1 MKDEAKTKKQL
12 IDELNGLRRQAAIA
26 DKAEAEF
33 DLLKD
38 RQEKFAKAFL
48 QNATPMIISSRQE
61 GRFIDVNEAFLTMV
75 GLQRED
81 VIGKT
86 SINVGS
92 ITREDRSAF
101 LREFKEKGRVDNLEI
116 SIFAKSGETKS
127 VLLNSSKIS
136 LGDEDYLLTVV
147 TDISAR
153 KKAEEAL
160 RHSESLYKAIF
171 ENTGTATVVI
181 ETDKTISLANTEFEK
196 LTGYSKAEIEG
207 KMTWTKFNAPEDL
220 EWMQEQHRM
229 RRADPAS
236 AKKSYEFRIV
246 DKAGARKNIHLTVDM
261 IPGTAKSIASL
272 LDVTDRKRAT
282 EALRESKELHA
293 RLVDTI
299 PDIVLRMDLDG
310 RIVFV
315 NDYALRIGGYSRA
328 EIEGQNILAFVC
340 PEDRDRLKRN
350 MAHMMAGRLGPQEYR
365 IVFKDG
371 KNVPFEANGDV
382 LRGAD
387 GTPSGLVFICR
398 DITGRK
404 QAEEALYESEERY
417 RRLFEDA
424 MEGIFRTTLDGRPL
438 MVNDAMAGILG
449 YDSAQHVS
457 ETISDVGSQTYAI
470 PLERHQLLDAL
481 MQVDKITKKE
491 FLFIKRDGSTIKV
504 LLNVRMVRDENG
516 EPLYIEG
523 SCIDI
528 TDKWLAEEALKAS
541 EKKYRKIFENA
552 TEGIYQTT
560 PDGRYLSINPAFAKM
575 FGYSSPQEMM
585 DAVTDIRRQ
594 LYVNPA
600 DREELLRILRE
611 RGRADGF
618 EIEGYRKDGSRFWIS
633 INIHAVYDDSGN
645 ILYFEGTNS
654 DVTQRRQAEEALRE
668 SERKFR
674 DLAEKSMVGIYLVQD
689 GRYRYVNAEF
699 ANTFGY
705 AIDEIVNKL
714 HVRDMIHPDDLPMV
728 EDRLNR
734 RISGELQSLRYE
746 FRIRTKDGKIRTA
759 EVHSSRT
766 SYQGKPA
773 VIGTMLDITE
783 RRKAE
788 EESRR
793 LSIAIEQAAEDIIIT
808 DPEGII
814 QYANPAFEKITG
826 YSRVEAIGATP
837 RILKSGVHEPAFYK
851 DLWETIK
858 NGNIWTG
865 RFINRCK
872 DGRLIYEDATISPL
886 LTSSGKLLGYVA
898 LKRDVTESVRMELH
912 LREAQKME
920 AIGNL
925 AGGIAHDFNNILS
938 VILGYTE
945 LYRDRV
951 QDRLEVY
958 NSMGE
963 ILKAASRARD
973 LVQQILTFSR
983 RTTPEKR
990 PTMLIPIVKEMAKFL
1005 RASLPSTIDI
1015 RLAVDKTPDVIM
1027 ADATQIHQVLM
1038 NLCTNAGHAM
1048 RETGGI
1054 LDIGLRETFLD
1065 EEDIGYHSSLKPG
1078 RYLELFVRDTGH
1090 GISRDNL
1097 ERIFEPYFT
1106 TKEKGEGTGLGLA
1119 VVHGIVRD
1127 HGGEIKVYSEER
1139 KGTAFS
1145 VYLPA
1150 VAEAGEK
1157 EKETEKVIHK
1167 GNGEK
1172 ILFVDD
1178 EKMIVE
1184 LSREVLEKLGYAVVA
1199 ETDPVRAIELFR
1211 EGRDTFDLVITD
1223 KTMPHMTG
1231 FDLTKAVKE
1240 IRADIPVLLCSG
1252 FQEKEDPAR
1261 LAALG
1266 IGRMIMKPAP
1276 MKILARAVRELLDG
1290 KTSRVDGD

>member
-12 IDELNGLRRQAAIA
+12 IDELNELRRQAAIA

-33 DLLKD
+33 DLPRD

-48 QNATPMIISSRQE
+48 QNATPMIISTIQE

-81 VIGKT
+81 IIGKT
-86 SINVGS
+86 SIGVGS
-92 ITREDRSAF
+92 IIREDRLAF
-101 LREFKEKGRVDNLEI
+101 IHEFRKNGRVDNLEV
-116 SIFAKSGETKS
+116 SIFAKEGKIKS
-127 VLLNSSKIS
+127 VLLNSSKIN
-136 LGDEDYLLTVV
+136 LGEEDYLLTVV

-181 ETDKTISLANTEFEK
+181 ETDKTISLANTEFER
-196 LTGYSKAEIEG
+196 LTGFSKADIEG
-207 KMTWTKFNAPEDL
+207 KMTWPEFSSPEDL
-220 EWMQEQHRM
+220 DWMLEQHRL

-236 AKKSYEFRIV
+236 AKKSYDFRIF
-246 DKAGARKNIHLTVDM
+246 DKKGARKNIHLTIDM
-261 IPGTAKSIASL
+261 IPGTTKSIASL
-272 LDVTDRKRAT
+272 LDVTDRKRAM
-282 EALRESKELHA
+282 EALRESEELHA

-299 PDIVLRMDLDG
+299 PDIVLRLALDG

-315 NDYALRIGGYSRA
+315 NDYALRIGGYGRT
-328 EIEGQNILAFVC
+328 EIEGRNILEFVS

-350 MAHMMAGRLGPQEYR
+350 MSLMMGGRLGPQEYR

-371 KNVPFEANGDV
+371 REVPFEANGDV

-387 GTPSGLVFICR
+387 GTPSGLVFVCR
-398 DITGRK
+398 EIAGRK
-404 QAEEALYESEERY
+404 QAEEALHESEERY
-417 RRLFEDA
+417 RRLFEEA

-438 MVNDAMAGILG
+438 MVNGALARMLG
-449 YDSAQHVS
+449 YDSPRHVV
-457 ETISDVGSQTYAI
+457 EGIADVASQTYAV
-470 PLERHQLLDAL
+470 PEERRQLLDAL
-481 MQVDKITKKE
+481 MHEGEVTKKE
-491 FLFIKRDGSTIKV
+491 VLFKKLDGSTIKV
-504 LLNVRMVRDENG
+504 LLNVRLVRGESG

-528 TDKWLAEEALKAS
+528 NDKWLAEEALKAS
-541 EKKYRKIFENA
+541 EEKYRNIFENA
-552 TEGIYQTT
+552 TEGIFQTT
-560 PDGRYLSINPAFAKM
+560 PEGRYLSINPAFAKM
-575 FGYSSPQEMM
+575 FGYASPQEMM
-585 DAVTDIRRQ
+585 DAVSDIRRQ

-600 DREELLRILRE
+600 DREELIRLTRE
-611 RGRADGF
+611 HGKVGGF
-618 EIEGYRKDGSRFWIS
+618 EAEGYRKDGSRFWIS
-633 INIHAVYDDSGN
+633 INIHAVYDTAGN

-654 DVTQRRQAEEALRE
+654 DITQRKLAEEALRE

-674 DLAEKSMVGIYLVQD
+674 DLAEKAMVGIYVIQD
-689 GRYRYVNAEF
+689 DIFRYVNTEF
-699 ANTFGY
+699 VNIFGY
-705 AIDEIVNKL
+705 AIDEIVNRL
-714 HVRDMIHPDDLPMV
+714 GPDDFTYP
-728 EDRLNR
+728 EDMPIVKKRLLQRNT
-734 RISGELQSLRYE
+734 GELKSLRYE
-746 FRIRTKDGKIRTA
+746 FRVRTKNGKVRNV
-759 EVHSSRT
+759 EVHSSQT
-766 SYQGKPA
+766 SYQGRPA
-773 VIGTMLDITE
+773 IIGTLLDITE

-851 DLWETIK
+851 DLWDTIK
-858 NGNIWTG
+858 SGNIWTG
-865 RFINRCK
+865 RIVNRCK
-872 DGRLIYEDATISPL
+872 DGRLIHEDATISPMV
-886 LTSSGKLLGYVA
+886 TSSGKLLGYVA
-898 LKRDVTESVRMELH
+898 LKRDVTDSVRLETH

-951 QDRLEVY
+951 QDRPEVY
-958 NSMGE
+958 NSMNE
-963 ILKAASRARD
+963 VLKAASRARD

-990 PTMLIPIVKEMAKFL
+990 PTMLIPIVKEIAKFL
-1005 RASLPSTIDI
+1005 RASLPTTIDI
-1015 RLAVDKTPDVIM
+1015 RRSVDKTPDVIM

-1054 LDIGLRETFLD
+1054 LDIGLKETFLD

-1090 GISRDNL
+1090 GISPDNL

-1127 HGGEIKVYSEER
+1127 HGGEIKVYSEEG
-1139 KGTAFS
+1139 KGTVFS

-1157 EKETEKVIHK
+1157 ERETEKVVHK
-1167 GNGEK
+1167 GKGEK

-1178 EKMIVE
+1178 EMMIVE
-1184 LSREVLEKLGYAVVA
+1184 LNREMLENLGYAVVA
-1199 ETDPVRAIELFR
+1199 ETDPVRAIEIFR
-1211 EGRDTFDLVITD
+1211 KDCNTFDLVITD
-1223 KTMPHMTG
+1223 KTMPNMTG
-1231 FDLTKAVKE
+1231 FDLIRSVRE
-1240 IRADIPVLLCSG
+1240 RRADIPVLLCSG
-1252 FQEKEDPAR
+1252 FQERGDPDR
-1261 LAALG
+1261 LADLG

-1276 MKILARAVRELLDG
+1276 MKTLAKAVRDLLDG
-1290 KTSRVDGD
+1290 KSSAVNED